1 MRCILEVGRSTFC
14 RLWCVLERVVR
25 EGARRGRMTLWGWI
39 IGVIIGSR
47 GSGGE
52 DGYGGGGLGKKR
64 GLEHVWGRGRVR
76 IFV

>member
-1 MRCILEVGRSTFC
+1 
-14 RLWCVLERVVR
+14 
-25 EGARRGRMTLWGWI
+25 MTLWGWI